1 MRCGLQPRAFYQQGK
16 IETYTHIQIHRIH
29 GWVERELILFTRQ
42 SFSNVV
48 VEKALMGKAREAA
61 PGWKVFS
68 AQWVRQREMP
78 MAVGDIHI

>member
-1 MRCGLQPRAFYQQGK
+1 M
-16 IETYTHIQIHRIH
+16 
-29 GWVERELILFTRQ
+29 ERELILFTRQ

-48 VEKALMGKAREAA
+48 VEKALMGKARETA